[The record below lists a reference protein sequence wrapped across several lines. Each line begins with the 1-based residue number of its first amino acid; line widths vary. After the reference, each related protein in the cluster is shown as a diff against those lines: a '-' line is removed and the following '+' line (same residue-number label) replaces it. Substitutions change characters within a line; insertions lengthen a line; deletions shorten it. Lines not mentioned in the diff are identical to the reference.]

1 MWNDQEARVDLL
13 GHRRIAETLVSI
25 MQQEALRPL
34 TIGIHGSWG
43 AGKSSILSLVDAQL
57 RDDPHTL
64 CFTFNGWLFQGYEDT
79 KSALMETVVHELLKR
94 RSTSQQVLDL
104 GKSIFRRINWLK
116 AAKTTGELALSTAL
130 TATLGLPPTALLG
143 LAGMVGKVKKLT
155 EPKEEKSGTEITVE
169 APDDDPW
176 LKPEQATVP
185 AQIQAFRDELQELI
199 KRVEV
204 ERLVVLVDDLDRC
217 LPGAVIDILEAV
229 KLFLFVPGTVFIMA
243 TDEAMIEYAVRRHYP
258 DLPVSQAD
266 YTKHYLEKL
275 IQIPIRIPSLNQL
288 QTQNYIRFLLL
299 QHHLQ
304 DDQERL
310 QEICQAFEHSRTTPY
325 DATALTYEFI
335 TRELGDDNQDLRT
348 VLHVGEQLGST
359 LAAELRGNPRNIKR
373 FMNTVFLRKRVAEIY
388 ELHDLKVGILSKLLL
403 LERFHD
409 REYTQILAEVT
420 TSADGRSETIQRLEK
435 PAEPEKADKTEKA
448 GAKKPAAPAK
458 SDPETTAQQQLMA
471 WARLEPALS
480 DVDLRPY
487 VFVSR
492 ERAVSFQPLDDIP
505 HALVPVLEAL
515 TSGSRMAMQGQQPNI
530 AALPDPLARLL
541 FRELEKQAVR
551 ENTWRNESGPMKG
564 MLYLVQQHAGL
575 ETDLINVFQAIP
587 PRELGTWVASN
598 LGLVQTAAGLQARAT
613 FFDTVQRHPDAPA
626 GLKTLIA
633 QLAIH

>member
-13 GHRRIAETLVSI
+13 GHHRIAQTLVSI

-43 AGKSSILSLVDAQL
+43 AGKSSVLSLVDAQL

-64 CFTFNGWLFQGYEDT
+64 CFTFNGWLYQGYEDT

-94 RSTSQQVLDL
+94 RSTSQQVVDL

-116 AAKTTGELALSTAL
+116 AAKTTGEMALGAAL
-130 TATLGLPPTALLG
+130 TAMLGLPPTAMFG
-143 LAGMVGKVKKLT
+143 LAGMAAKVKQLA
-155 EPKEEKSGTEITVE
+155 EPKEKSGTEITVAAE
-169 APDDDPW
+169 DDDPW
-176 LKPEQATVP
+176 LKPEHATVP

-229 KLFLFVPGTVFIMA
+229 KLFLFVPGTVFIIA

-304 DDQERL
+304 DDQPL
-310 QEICQAFEHSRTTPY
+310 LDDICQAFEKSRATPY
-325 DATALTYEFI
+325 DPTELTYEFI
-335 TRELGDDNQDLRT
+335 TSKLKVGDPDQRLRS
-348 VLHVGEQLGST
+348 VLHVAEQLGSS

-388 ELHDLKVGILSKLLL
+388 GLNDLKVGVLSKLLL

-409 REYTQILAEVT
+409 REYTQIVAEVT
-420 TSADGRSETIQRLEK
+420 TSADGRSATILRLEHT
-435 PAEPEKADKTEKA
+435 AEPEKSEKPVAKKVGAPLKPNGEAKTEQ
-448 GAKKPAAPAK
+448 
-458 SDPETTAQQQLMA
+458 ELQA
-471 WARLEPALS
+471 WSKLEPGLS
-480 DVDLRPY
+480 GVDLRPY

-505 HALVPVLEAL
+505 HALIPVLEVLA
-515 TSGSRMAMQGQQPNI
+515 SGSRMAMQGQQANI

-541 FRELEKQAVR
+541 FRQLEKLAVK
-551 ENTWRNESGPMKG
+551 ENSWQTESKPMKG
-564 MLYLVQQHAGL
+564 LIYLVQQHATL
-575 ETDLINVFQAIP
+575 ESDLINLFQAIP
-587 PRELGTWVASN
+587 AQELGTWVASN
-598 LGLVQTAAGLQARAT
+598 LDSIQSAAGLQAKT
-613 FFDTVQRHPDAPA
+613 EFFNNVQRNEEAPA
-626 GLKTLIA
+626 GLKTLIT
-633 QLAIH
+633 QLAAR

>member
-34 TIGIHGSWG
+34 TIGIHGCWG
-43 AGKSSILSLVDAQL
+43 AGKSSILSLVDGQL
-57 RDDPHTL
+57 RDDPKTL
-64 CFTFNGWLFQGYEDT
+64 CFTFNGWLYQGYEDT

-94 RSTSQQVLDL
+94 RSGNQKILDL

-116 AAKTTGELALSTAL
+116 AAKTTGELALTAAI
-130 TATLGLPPTALLG
+130 TATLGLPSTALYG
-143 LAGMVGKVKKLT
+143 LAGAVAKVKQFT
-155 EPKEEKSGTEITVE
+155 EPKEEPGTEIMVALE
-169 APDDDPW
+169 DDDPW
-176 LKPEQATVP
+176 LKPEHATVP

-199 KRVEV
+199 KRVDV

-229 KLFLFVPGTVFIMA
+229 KLFLFVPGTVFIIA

-304 DDQERL
+304 DDQGL
-310 QEICQAFEHSRTTPY
+310 LDDICQAFEKSRAKPY
-325 DATALTYEFI
+325 DTTELSYEFI
-335 TRELGDDNQDLRT
+335 TGKLTAGDPDQALRS
-348 VLHVGEQLGST
+348 VLHVAEQLGSS

-373 FMNTVFLRKRVAEIY
+373 FMNTVFLRQRVAEIY
-388 ELHDLKVGILSKLLL
+388 GLDDLKVGVLSKLLL

-420 TSADGRSETIQRLEK
+420 TSADGRSATIQRLEK
-435 PAEPEKADKTEKA
+435 PAEPEKPEKA
-448 GAKKPAAPAK
+448 GAKKAPSKPDAEAK
-458 SDPETTAQQQLMA
+458 IEQELLA
-471 WARLEPALS
+471 WAKLEPALGE
-480 DVDLRPY
+480 VELRPY

-492 ERAVSFQPLDDIP
+492 ERAVSFQPVDDIP
-505 HALVPVLEAL
+505 HALVPVLEVLA
-515 TSGSRMAMQGQQPNI
+515 SGSRMAMQGQQANI
-530 AALPDPLARLL
+530 AALTDPLARLL
-541 FRELEKQAVR
+541 FRQLEKLAVK
-551 ENTWRNESGPMKG
+551 ENSWQTESKPMKG
-564 MLYLVQQHAGL
+564 LLYLVQQHTEL
-575 ETDLINVFQAIP
+575 ETDLINLFQAIP
-587 PRELGTWVASN
+587 ARELGTWVASN
-598 LGLVQTAAGLQARAT
+598 LDFMQSAAGSQAKAA
-613 FFDTVQRHPDAPA
+613 FFDNVQRNADAPA
-626 GLKTLIA
+626 GLKTLIS
-633 QLAIH
+633 QLATR

>member
-57 RDDPHTL
+57 RDDPQAL
-64 CFTFNGWLFQGYEDT
+64 CFTFNGWLYQGYEDT

-116 AAKTTGELALSTAL
+116 AAKTTGELALTAAL
-130 TATLGLPPTALLG
+130 TTTLGLPPTALFG
-143 LAGMVGKVKKLT
+143 LAGAVAKVKKLT
-155 EPKEEKSGTEITVE
+155 ESKEEKPGTEIKVALE
-169 APDDDPW
+169 DDEPW

-199 KRVEV
+199 ARVEV

-229 KLFLFVPGTVFIMA
+229 KLFLFVPGTVFILA

-299 QHHLQ
+299 QYYLQ
-304 DDQERL
+304 DDQARL
-310 QEICQAFEHSRTTPY
+310 QEICHAFEHSRKTPY
-325 DATALTYEFI
+325 DTTELTYEFI
-335 TRELGDDNQDLRT
+335 TQELGGTNQDLRM
-348 VLHVGEQLGST
+348 VLHVAEQLGSS

-388 ELHDLKVGILSKLLL
+388 GLNDLKVGVLSKLLL
-403 LERFHD
+403 LERFHE

-420 TSADGRSETIQRLEK
+420 ASTDGRSATIQRLEK
-435 PAEPEKADKTEKA
+435 PAEPEKTDKA
-448 GAKKPAAPAK
+448 GAKKQVPAAK
-458 SDPETTAQQQLMA
+458 SDGEAPSAQQLQA
-471 WARLEPALS
+471 WAKLDPALS
-480 DVDLRPY
+480 EVDLRPY

-505 HALVPVLEAL
+505 HALVPVLEVLA
-515 TSGSRMAMQGQQPNI
+515 SGSRMAMQGQQVNI

-541 FRELEKQAVR
+541 FRQLEKLAVK
-551 ENTWRNESGPMKG
+551 ENSWRSESMPMKG
-564 MLYLVQQHAGL
+564 LLYLVQQHAGL
-575 ETDLINVFQAIP
+575 ETDLINLFQAIP
-587 PRELGTWVASN
+587 ARELGAWVASN
-598 LGLVQTAAGLQARAT
+598 LDFMQSAAGLQAKT
-613 FFDTVQRHPDAPA
+613 EFFANVQRNADAPA
-626 GLKTLIA
+626 GLKTLIT
-633 QLAIH
+633 QLATR